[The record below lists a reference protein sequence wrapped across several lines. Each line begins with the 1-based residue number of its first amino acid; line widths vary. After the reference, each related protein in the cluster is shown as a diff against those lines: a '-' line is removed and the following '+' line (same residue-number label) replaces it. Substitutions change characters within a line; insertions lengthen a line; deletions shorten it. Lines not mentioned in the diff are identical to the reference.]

1 MSAKP
6 LHKGSMRE
14 SIGCDDE
21 NFSSPKESRLR
32 AIRGGSFFFIKNIPH
47 SDNSDCK
54 GITLNN
60 KKSKEFI
67 DTDCLSSIALHPR
80 GYCFVA
86 SIGAHFDS
94 QCPERCNFINSTFLS
109 SCKFSANRAKMQIY
123 LRFSEVPPKFKPR
136 SGLKIAQ
143 VDSKNAAQQIKFSAS
158 RVKIPNLYVEINNK
172 GQHTGCQPLPHKFSG
187 VQELRSA
194 DKVRDSEQMQVYLRF
209 FSECSQSSTTELLIV
224 SAMNATHI
232 TRSTVI
238 ASHLTLI
245 VNQQKQ
251 RKCCA
256 ISHRSIVLCF

>member
-60 KKSKEFI
+60 KKSKDFI
-67 DTDCLSSIALHPR
+67 DTNCLSSIPPPPK

-136 SGLKIAQ
+136 SGLKIVQ
-143 VDSKNAAQQIKFSAS
+143 VDSKNAAQQIKFSAN
-158 RVKIPNLYVEINNK
+158 RVKS
-172 GQHTGCQPLPHKFSG
+172 QPRSGLKIVQVDSKNTKFICGDKQQRPAHGVPAFASQVFRSSG
-187 VQELRSA
+187 V
-194 DKVRDSEQMQVYLRF
+194 K
-209 FSECSQSSTTELLIV
+209 EC
-224 SAMNATHI
+224 
-232 TRSTVI
+232 
-238 ASHLTLI
+238 
-245 VNQQKQ
+245 
-251 RKCCA
+251 
-256 ISHRSIVLCF
+256 